1 MTESGARVFISYSH
15 RTKRKDE
22 VGRMKDERA
31 YPWESAE
38 KDLAEARQLIESC
51 GYWRRKGELEDVGNA
66 ILGATEF

>member
-38 KDLAEARQLIESC
+38 KDLAEARQLIES
-51 GYWRRKGELEDVGNA
+51 
-66 ILGATEF
+66 